1 VELVPGATL
10 QVDGEAERALANQ
23 ELLLDPGKHHVRVQA
38 PGYSTE
44 ERDIDLRDAE
54 QMQLELRLV
63 TNTHVHATPPTRST
77 GSHWRTASIGA
88 ALGVTALGLTAGIF
102 SAVGHNNASVSER
115 AASAGGAPQTA
126 RLAAARNDKQT
137 YATWETVGFV
147 TAGVGAVAT
156 VALWTL
162 WPASQKNVSVAAEP
176 DSAGSLAARLAFTS
190 DF

>member
-1 VELVPGATL
+1 
-10 QVDGEAERALANQ
+10 
-23 ELLLDPGKHHVRVQA
+23 
-38 PGYSTE
+38 
-44 ERDIDLRDAE
+44 
-54 QMQLELRLV
+54 
-63 TNTHVHATPPTRST
+63 
-77 GSHWRTASIGA
+77 
-88 ALGVTALGLTAGIF
+88 LGVTALGLTAGIF